1 MNINSNASSS
11 AYVLNGTFFIWG
23 VMTALTSVSVP
34 YLKEYYGLSNTGS
47 GLVTLIFFMAP
58 FLASIPMG
66 IIMMTYGYRKA
77 LKYAYG
83 LAMAGAGIIIM
94 AVNIHS
100 FPLLCV
106 GVLCIALAVSAMQVV
121 ANPYLA
127 SLGSAESVPG
137 RLSLASSIN
146 SLGTVVAPLSAALV
160 LGGFYQQS
168 TGEQGGGLTMLYLV
182 LLIFITGLL
191 LMANLVKL
199 PDVRSA
205 QARAPS
211 LGEEGRRLVKD
222 RFFLLSV
229 LAIFCYVGAE
239 VAIGVNAVVYMSDP
253 ELGRLSLKQAA
264 SLIALYW
271 AGAMLGRLAYGLW
284 SHRLNIS
291 GLLMLCTASPILLI
305 LLAMLLANETSAWLF
320 LLIGLTNSI
329 IYPVIYSMVINHVDK
344 QLMPMASAILI
355 MAGLGGAV
363 IPFLQ
368 AMASDSVGLAYGF
381 VIPLLSYVYLFNYSV
396 KHRRRMY

>member
-1 MNINSNASSS
+1 MKINSNASSS

-34 YLKEYYGLSNTGS
+34 YVKSYYDLSNTGS
-47 GLVTLIFFMAP
+47 GLITLIFFMAP
-58 FLASIPMG
+58 FIASLPMG
-66 IIMMTYGYRKA
+66 IIMMRHGYKRA

-83 LAMAGAGIIIM
+83 LAMLGAAVIIM
-94 AVNIHS
+94 AVNVHS
-100 FPLLCV
+100 FAILCA

-146 SLGTVVAPLSAALV
+146 SLGTVVAPLSAALL

-168 TGEQGGGLTMLYLV
+168 TQEQGEGLSLLYLV
-182 LLIFITGLL
+182 LLLFITGLL
-191 LMANLVKL
+191 LMASLVKM
-199 PDVRSA
+199 PDVRDTA
-205 QARAPS
+205 ARAPS
-211 LGEEGRRLVKD
+211 LGEEGRRLARD
-222 RFFLLSV
+222 PFFVFSV

-253 ELGRLSLKQAA
+253 ALGQISIKEAA

-271 AGAMLGRLAYGLW
+271 AGAMLGRLVYGLW

-291 GLLMLCTASPILLI
+291 RLLMICTASPMVLI
-305 LLAMLLANETSAWLF
+305 ALAMLLANQTSAYLF
-320 LLIGLTNSI
+320 LLIGFTNAI
-329 IYPVIYSMVINHVDK
+329 IYPVVYSMVINNIDK
-344 QLMPMASAILI
+344 QLIPMASAILI

-363 IPFLQ
+363 IPFVQ
-368 AMASDSVGLAYGF
+368 AMVADAVGLIYGF
-381 VIPLLSYVYLFNYSV
+381 GIPLLSYFYLFYYAV
-396 KHRRRMY
+396 KYRQRMR